1 MHMEIKTGYLYHIKD
16 VYFDVVNDE
25 NLMQN
30 HEKGKKRPTYFTIKD
45 KDVLWFIPISS
56 KIDKYRK
63 IIDKK
68 REKYGFCNT
77 IIIRKIADEDAAIL
91 LQNAFP
97 TLEKYIDHVHTVDG
111 IPLKVPTDLQNE
123 IKNLFKNML
132 GLKKRGTNLFFTD
145 IDNLK
150 QDIYALYRG
159 KKISAFDLFEEH
171 QITGNYC
178 RSHYAKAL
186 RKLVSEGLLEASFI
200 DGKNHVVTVLISKDC
215 ILNFK

>member
-1 MHMEIKTGYLYHIKD
+1 MHMDIKTGYLYHIKD
-16 VYFDVVNDE
+16 EYFDIVNDE

-45 KDVLWFIPISS
+45 KEILWFIPISS
-56 KIDKYRK
+56 KVEKYKK

-68 REKYGFCNT
+68 IEKYGFCNT

-111 IPLKVPTDLQNE
+111 VPLKVPTNLQDE
-123 IKNLFKNML
+123 IKSLFKNML

-145 IDNLK
+145 IDRLK
-150 QDIYALYRG
+150 QQMLKEI
-159 KKISAFDLFEEH
+159 E
-171 QITGNYC
+171 
-178 RSHYAKAL
+178 
-186 RKLVSEGLLEASFI
+186 
-200 DGKNHVVTVLISKDC
+200 
-215 ILNFK
+215 